1 MNPLQ
6 KWYFTKNYWGHKNMH
21 TMEKNSSYSW
31 TISSSSKYI
40 VHFVVIALEDTIKTS
55 WRAVEKS

>member
-6 KWYFTKNYWGHKNMH
+6 KWYFTKNYGGHNKNMH

-55 WRAVEKS
+55 

>member
-1 MNPLQ
+1 
-6 KWYFTKNYWGHKNMH
+6 MH

-40 VHFVVIALEDTIKTS
+40 VVHFVVIALEDTIKTS
-55 WRAVEKS
+55 